1 MLERFLAQTLTTPN
15 LSVESS
21 FGTFG
26 KHWNNLVADAIGLKS
41 EIQKTS
47 EDKTP
52 RSPLVV
58 GVWRVQVHGVEAWKV
73 FCYSCTMYSNFIH

>member
-1 MLERFLAQTLTTPN
+1 M
-15 LSVESS
+15 
-21 FGTFG
+21 
-26 KHWNNLVADAIGLKS
+26 ADAIGLKS

-52 RSPLVV
+52 RSPLVA